1 MGVENQTIVN
11 VGVVSSDAPNVL
23 AQSNSST
30 TIQFGRSIANSS
42 VNVGFSVDGLGPV
55 VDNEGMYSPVNPQG
69 DFQVELQ
76 LDFDAAQGT
85 ANEGESM
92 TSGGQSI
99 NFGGLTESQAH
110 DILASY
116 EEATGSAKS
125 INTTAPSFV
134 NTENLA
140 GMDVI
145 FSGLINGG
153 PTSG

>member
-11 VGVVSSDAPNVL
+11 VGAVSSDAPNVL

-125 INTTAPSFV
+125 TSTTAPSFV